1 MEIKCIKIE
10 NMTDSVCEPSMRV
23 KYLLQNETAN
33 YTKRREPIVL
43 ETEVI
48 KPSENRTKIICPKF
62 YSCGGCDFLHVKYKQ
77 QAIIKKT
84 YLIELINQ
92 YRLNVNINDVVLADQ
107 NLNYRHKAILSAT
120 TFKNQLKLGLYKK
133 GSKEIFPFLDCY
145 LHEKE
150 TNLVFK
156 LIEEQM
162 NLYKIKAYHY
172 EKNEGLLKHVQIRKS
187 YTSNE
192 MLITFVTNGDVLPH
206 AKQMIRKIREV
217 FPKATSFV
225 QNVHYKKTHLV
236 LVEKDKILYGPGYIT
251 DEILGIKYRLSS
263 QSFYQVNPLQM
274 VKLYDFAL
282 NLAEIKKTDF
292 VVDTYSGIGTISL
305 LATKYSNRVLSIESN
320 KSAHLDAIQNAKLN
334 QIQNIQMI
342 HDDVSSF
349 IDQITE
355 KVDVLIM
362 DPPRE
367 GATEIFIHKVLK
379 LSPRKIIYISCGPE
393 SLMRDLKLF
402 KEKYQ
407 FNQIYPFDM
416 FPQTAHVESITLL
429 SLK

>member
-1 MEIKCIKIE
+1 
-10 NMTDSVCEPSMRV
+10 MTDSVCEPNMRV

-62 YSCGGCDFLHVKYKQ
+62 YSCGGCDFLHVKYQ
-77 QAIIKKT
+77 EQAHIKKT
-84 YLIELINQ
+84 YLIDLINKF
-92 YRLNVNINDVVLADQ
+92 RLNVNINDVVLAEQ
-107 NLNYRHKAILSAT
+107 NLNYRHKAVLSAT

-145 LHEKE
+145 LHDQE
-150 TNLVFK
+150 TNMVFK

-187 YTSNE
+187 YTTNE
-192 MLITFVTNGDVLPH
+192 MLITFVTHGDVLPH

-236 LVEKDKILYGPGYIT
+236 LVEKDKVLYGPGYIT

-334 QIQNIQMI
+334 QILNIQMI
-342 HDDVSSF
+342 NDDVSSF

-355 KVDVLIM
+355 KVDLLIM

-367 GATEIFIHKVLK
+367 GATEVFIQKVLK
-379 LSPRKIIYISCGPE
+379 LAPKKIIYISCGPE
-393 SLMRDLKLF
+393 SLMKDLKLL

-416 FPQTAHVESITLL
+416 FPQTAHDETITLL
-429 SLK
+429 SLKTA